1 MDSSEKIIAFAD
13 KTVFSIRGLEVKGLN
28 TEQLEDIL
36 TKKLGTMVRVIGV
49 TSSRIE
55 MDVYGIAPEQIKRD
69 ENDVI
74 KAVACAEGITLTD
87 LAQIESNERI
97 VEVDLNSIGAAG
109 APYCAR
115 ERWRRQ

>member
-13 KTVFSIRGLEVKGLN
+13 KTVFSIKGLEVKGLN
-28 TEQLEDIL
+28 TEQVEDIL

-55 MDVYGIAPEQIKRD
+55 MDVYGISPEQIRRD

-74 KAVACAEGITLTD
+74 KAVACAEGISLTD
-87 LAQIESNERI
+87 LAQIESSERI
-97 VEVDLNSIGAAG
+97 VEVDFNDISTET

-115 ERWRRQ
+115 ERWGHK

>member
-13 KTVFSIRGLEVKGLN
+13 KTVFSIKGLEVKGLN

-36 TKKLGTMVRVIGV
+36 TKKLGTLVRVIGV

-87 LAQIESNERI
+87 LAQIESSERI
-97 VEVDLNSIGAAG
+97 VEVDLNSIGEAD